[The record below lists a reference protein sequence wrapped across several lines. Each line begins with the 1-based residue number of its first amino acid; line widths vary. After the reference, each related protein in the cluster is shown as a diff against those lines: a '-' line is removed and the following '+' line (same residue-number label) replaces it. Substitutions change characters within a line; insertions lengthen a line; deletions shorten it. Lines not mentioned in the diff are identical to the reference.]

1 MVGNPTTESLPTQN
15 PAGIPSSRV
24 YPLAGVALVLGL
36 ALGYFLLGP
45 KAAPPAP
52 PVRATAPAG
61 AMGMPPGGHPM
72 PTMEQM
78 KAMADVKA
86 APLLEALKTKPKDP
100 QLLAQLGALYSST
113 HQFKEAATYYKKAVD
128 ADPKNVSVRTQ
139 YASTLYYS
147 GDADGALKE
156 LQQALKYKPDDVNA
170 LFNLGMIKYKGKDDA
185 AGAVAAWQQ
194 LLKAHP
200 DLDRRADVEQMIAE
214 AQQKPAEKP
223 AAKN

>member
-1 MVGNPTTESLPTQN
+1 MASNSTTDSLPA
-15 PAGIPSSRV
+15 PDAPGIPSSRV
-24 YPLAGVALVLGL
+24 YPLAGAALLIGL

-45 KAAPPAP
+45 KAQPPAP
-52 PVRATAPAG
+52 PARVAAAPAG
-61 AMGMPPGGHPM
+61 AMGMLPGGHPM

-100 QLLAQLGALYSST
+100 QLLAQLAALYTST
-113 HQFKEAATYYKKAVD
+113 HQFKDAAAYYKKAVD
-128 ADPKNVSVRTQ
+128 VDPKNVSVRTQ
-139 YASTLYYS
+139 YASSLYYS

-170 LFNLGMIKYKGKDDA
+170 LFNLGMIKFKGKNDA

-200 DLDRRADVEQMIAE
+200 DLDRRSDVEQLIAE
-214 AQQKPAEKP
+214 AQQKPA
-223 AAKN
+223 AKN